1 MKQEKKAEVLVPTI
15 MIVALALALLI
26 TVVERGPPKLGLP
39 VGASPLNAGKLGT
52 NKMLSIIKEKFN
64 DVRIVR
70 DWNTISKTVSSCDK
84 VLIVTVSPEKPF
96 TPEDLDS
103 IDSITRKCGVVL
115 FLVADETGNANAL
128 LERARLDLRIDGRII
143 SQLSGSPVST
153 TRPSSNA
160 SMSLFVEALFSYP
173 NGYVDKLYLDKA
185 SFILVSPEEGNVSI
199 LGVTASYVMTTQS
212 GYAGVKEAQTDH
224 YLGRVVVAAFEKS
237 SKYRALVIS
246 DGSIFTNQVLNDKVW
261 GLRYER
267 LLRESLNLLAN
278 DTSGVVV
285 LVDSSKYEYV
295 DLSASPALL
304 EYVDPLTLSL
314 YSVFRLI
321 HPATWFP
328 PLVSFVNDLSSKLL
342 DSLGLPLLSCL
353 TPILGSLLAALLMRS
368 APEITKDKSIEEV
381 KSREFVAF
389 SNLVDEVISGRIKLG
404 KQDFIELYEIIDEIL
419 RSSVGVPL
427 NSKEAVSV
435 LVSRGV
441 DPEKARNFWSSMN
454 KTYLKAKKRFGFP
467 PVIMWGRKVRRSV
480 IECEEVLNTLG
491 TSLFKDLGFEYLL
504 AR

>member
-1 MKQEKKAEVLVPTI
+1 MKQEKRAEVLVPTI
-15 MIVALALALLI
+15 MIVVLALASLI
-26 TVVERGPPKLGLP
+26 TVVERGPHRLGLP

-52 NKMLSIIKEKFN
+52 NKMLSIIREEFN
-64 DVRIVR
+64 DVRVVR
-70 DWNTISKTVSSCDK
+70 DWNVTSMSISSCDK
-84 VLIVTVSPEKPF
+84 VLIVTVSPEKSF

-103 IDSITRKCGVVL
+103 VDSIMRKCSVVL

-128 LERARLDLRIDGRII
+128 LERARLSLRIDGRII
-143 SQLSGSPVST
+143 SQLSSRPASITGS
-153 TRPSSNA
+153 SSNV
-160 SMSLFVEALFSYP
+160 SVSPFVEALFSYP

-185 SFILVSPEEGNVSI
+185 SFISVSSEETNVSV
-199 LGVTASYVMTTQS
+199 LGVTTSYVMAMPS
-212 GYAGVKEAQTDH
+212 GPAGVSEAQTGH

-237 SKYRALVIS
+237 GKYRALVIS
-246 DGSIFTNQVLNDKVW
+246 DGSIFTNQVLSNEVW
-261 GLRYER
+261 GLKYER
-267 LLRESLNLLAN
+267 LLRESLNLLTN

-285 LVDSSKYEYV
+285 LVDSSKYEYA
-295 DLSASPALL
+295 DLSTNPALL
-304 EYVDPLTLSL
+304 EYADPLTLSL

-328 PLVSFVNDLSSKLL
+328 PLVSSVNDLISKLL
-342 DSLGLPLLSCL
+342 SSLGFPLLSSL
-353 TPILGSLLAALLMRS
+353 TLILGSLLAALLVRS
-368 APEITKDKSIEEV
+368 APEATRDKNVEEV

-389 SNLVDEVISGRIKLG
+389 SNLVDEVISGKIKLG
-404 KQDFIELYEIIDEIL
+404 KQDFIELYEVVDEIF

-427 NSKEAVSV
+427 NSKEAISV

-441 DPEKARNFWSSMN
+441 DPRKAGSFWSSMN

-467 PVIMWGRKVRRSV
+467 PIIMWGRKVRRSI

-491 TSLFKDLGFEYLL
+491 TSLFKDLGFEYLI